1 MQAAKSFATSTILDK
16 TAVVTA
22 QVKDKF
28 IVLFD
33 GIPTQAKQ
41 AASCLLTPNIG
52 DLVGIFI
59 VDPATVYITHVLE
72 RDETNQATIR
82 VDNGLDIISERGSI
96 NLQTLDNIGL
106 IAGDSISSQA
116 TNVNSMSSAEKH
128 HTKNLQLTA
137 EVANVDNVTTTFQSK
152 SVVLSVQ
159 NMLQN
164 LANSIRNI
172 SKTEQL
178 QATNWIT
185 KVSDTHTL
193 SAKNSVQVADGEL
206 KLDAKRIHMG

>member
-1 MQAAKSFATSTILDK
+1 MAVEKSRRLSMF
-16 TAVVTA
+16 
-22 QVKDKF
+22 
-28 IVLFD
+28 
-33 GIPTQAKQ
+33 
-41 AASCLLTPNIG
+41 C
-52 DLVGIFI
+52 
-59 VDPATVYITHVLE
+59 
-72 RDETNQATIR
+72 
-82 VDNGLDIISERGSI
+82 
-96 NLQTLDNIGL
+96 TL
-106 IAGDSISSQA
+106 
-116 TNVNSMSSAEKH
+116 SAEKDAAKH
-128 HTKNLQLTA
+128 DRCTEHLDKHMM
-137 EVANVDNVTTTFQSK
+137 
-152 SVVLSVQ
+152 Q